1 MKKMTYALA
10 TILVAV
16 VVVFGGLSCAGRRP
30 PQTGLVSGQLRPC
43 PSSPNCVSSEVEKDK
58 SAYIA
63 PLAFEGSPEAAW
75 ERLEKA
81 VEKIGGKVRET
92 KEDYLWA
99 TFTST
104 VFRFVD
110 DLELRM
116 DAENKVIHVRSGSR
130 VGHSDLGVN
139 RKRVEKLRE
148 KFGEE

>member
-1 MKKMTYALA
+1 MKKMSYILA
-10 TILVAV
+10 AIVIAV
-16 VVVFGGLSCAGRRP
+16 IVVFGGMSCAGRRP
-30 PQTGLVSGQLRPC
+30 PQTGLVRGQLRPC
-43 PSSPNCVSSEVEKDK
+43 PSSPNCVSSEAEKDK
-58 SAYIA
+58 SAWIE
-63 PLAFEGSPEAAW
+63 PLTFEGTPEDAW
-75 ERLEKA
+75 ERLGAA
-81 VEKIGGKVRET
+81 VEKIGGKVQEN
-92 KEDYLWA
+92 KGNYLWA

-148 KFGEE
+148 AFGGE